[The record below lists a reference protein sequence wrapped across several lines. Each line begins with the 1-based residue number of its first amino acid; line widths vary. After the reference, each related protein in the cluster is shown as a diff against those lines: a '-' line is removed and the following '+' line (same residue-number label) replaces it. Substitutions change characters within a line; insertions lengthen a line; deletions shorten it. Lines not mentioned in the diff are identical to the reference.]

1 MQITVDRSIVF
12 EAGVEDAD
20 EAELSVAICSSLKS
34 KLSSNSSRTESE
46 VSMMSRGS
54 SETTSEGS

>member
-20 EAELSVAICSSLKS
+20 EAISSSLKS
-34 KLSSNSSRTESE
+34 KSSSNSSRTESE